1 MNIEWDSI
9 FRTAYTPYV
18 YKENE
23 LRYVRP
29 FLIHPPMNRE
39 AIVKAAAKM
48 ETTHDLLV
56 LLNKIKMDEL
66 GDKGHP
72 FTMPQLNYFINPKRN
87 KKHYRTFTIPKKSGG
102 VRTIS
107 APERMLKSLLTY
119 TNRILQAFYEAPD
132 YVTGFVP
139 AKSVVDNAERH
150 LGMIYVFN
158 TDLKDFF
165 PSIPQKRVWGAL
177 KTRPFEFKE
186 KIAAAI
192 AGLCCSEIT
201 GGD

>member
-39 AIVKAAAKM
+39 AIVKAASKM

-56 LLNKIKMDEL
+56 LLNKIKMDER

-87 KKHYRTFTIPKKSGG
+87 KKHYRTFTIPKK
-102 VRTIS
+102 TDS
-107 APERMLKSLLTY
+107 ANSAITSRQNTAVAKSL
-119 TNRILQAFYEAPD
+119 
-132 YVTGFVP
+132 G
-139 AKSVVDNAERH
+139 
-150 LGMIYVFN
+150 
-158 TDLKDFF
+158 
-165 PSIPQKRVWGAL
+165 
-177 KTRPFEFKE
+177 TR
-186 KIAAAI
+186 
-192 AGLCCSEIT
+192 AGLLGVGRPPIT
-201 GGD
+201 TTPPR